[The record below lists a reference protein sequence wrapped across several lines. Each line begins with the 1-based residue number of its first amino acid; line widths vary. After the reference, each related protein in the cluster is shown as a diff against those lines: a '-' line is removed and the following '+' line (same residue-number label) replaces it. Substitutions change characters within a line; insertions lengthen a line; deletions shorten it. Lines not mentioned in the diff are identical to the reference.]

1 MVFQIRDDL
10 LDIIGNVEALGKP
23 AAFDLKRNIQTLPLI
38 HIFNK
43 LSKAEAMILKLQLRY
58 HLKRSEMNAIRQLI
72 SDRGGIEFAESQI
85 QRLTNEARDD
95 LNIFPDSI
103 YKDALMDALAFNSER
118 MK

>member
-1 MVFQIRDDL
+1 
-10 LDIIGNVEALGKP
+10 
-23 AAFDLKRNIQTLPLI
+23 
-38 HIFNK
+38 
-43 LSKAEAMILKLQLRY
+43 MILKLKLSY

-72 SDRGGIEFAESQI
+72 SDEGGIVFAEGEI

-103 YKDALMDALAFNSER
+103 YKAALLAVLSFNSER